1 MLEFSIVTISVF
13 VSTLNEI
20 TKALVKGI
28 FKKEINKFI
37 PLFSIAYG
45 IGLAIIAFYTGI
57 ENFGNNLVEAMFI
70 GLSSGAAA
78 TGYHQV
84 GKQLFKET
92 VTTEQKEEKVD
103 VKPTNDEISALIAE
117 IDETINEI
125 SEPID
130 DDVKVEDVA
139 IEEDPSVEDVS
150 AEEESKE
157 VETILG
163 TEDNIISDYT
173 EGE

>member
-84 GKQLFKET
+84 GKQLFKTENQPT
-92 VTTEQKEEKVD
+92 ATETTEIVEE
-103 VKPTNDEISALIAE
+103 
-117 IDETINEI
+117 
-125 SEPID
+125 EPE
-130 DDVKVEDVA
+130 VEDVV

-163 TEDNIISDYT
+163 TEENVISDYS

>member
-45 IGLAIIAFYTGI
+45 IGLAIIEFYTGI

-84 GKQLFKET
+84 GKQLFK
-92 VTTEQKEEKVD
+92 TENQPTATESTEE
-103 VKPTNDEISALIAE
+103 
-117 IDETINEI
+117 
-125 SEPID
+125 EP
-130 DDVKVEDVA
+130 VVEDVA

-163 TEDNIISDYT
+163 TEENVISDYT

>member
-84 GKQLFKET
+84 GKQLFKTENQPTATET
-92 VTTEQKEEKVD
+92 VEE
-103 VKPTNDEISALIAE
+103 
-117 IDETINEI
+117 
-125 SEPID
+125 EPE
-130 DDVKVEDVA
+130 VEDVA

-163 TEDNIISDYT
+163 TEENVISDYT

>member
-84 GKQLFKET
+84 GKQLFKTENQPTATET
-92 VTTEQKEEKVD
+92 VEE
-103 VKPTNDEISALIAE
+103 
-117 IDETINEI
+117 
-125 SEPID
+125 EP
-130 DDVKVEDVA
+130 VVEDVA

-163 TEDNIISDYT
+163 TEENVISDYT

>member
-84 GKQLFKET
+84 GKQLFK
-92 VTTEQKEEKVD
+92 TENQSTATESTEE
-103 VKPTNDEISALIAE
+103 
-117 IDETINEI
+117 
-125 SEPID
+125 EP
-130 DDVKVEDVA
+130 VVEDIA

-163 TEDNIISDYT
+163 TEENVISDYT

>member
-84 GKQLFKET
+84 GKQLFKTENQPT
-92 VTTEQKEEKVD
+92 ATETTE
-103 VKPTNDEISALIAE
+103 
-117 IDETINEI
+117 
-125 SEPID
+125 EP
-130 DDVKVEDVA
+130 VVEDVA

-163 TEDNIISDYT
+163 TEENVIDYT